1 MKEYKYEYSIGQQEV
16 IKYLYVIKEILC
28 LNSIDHVLS
37 IYKLYYKK
45 LTLENLRS
53 FVKDY
58 MILTEDKNLMLTWVN
73 KGCKRAIN
81 KYSKEV

>member
-1 MKEYKYEYSIGQQEV
+1 MQEYKYEYSMEQQEAL
-16 IKYLYVIKEILC
+16 KHLSVIKEILY
-28 LNSIDHVLS
+28 LNSIDQAIQ

-53 FVKDY
+53 FEKDY
-58 MILTEDKNLMLTWVN
+58 MFVTDDKKSVLKWVN
-73 KGCKRAIN
+73 QGCKRAIN